1 MTNAG
6 DANRLGE
13 LVGGKYRVTRLLAR
27 GGMGVVYE
35 AQHAV
40 VLRRFAI
47 KFLRRDL
54 AERRDILA
62 RFQREAETAG
72 ALQSENVTAAVDFG
86 VSQDGAPYIVMEYLV
101 GESLGDLLQRVGRLP
116 LGRAADLVVQAC
128 RGVGAAHAAGIV
140 HRDLKPHNLFVSR
153 RDDGGDLLKVL
164 DFGVAKLQALE
175 DAGSA
180 TRTGTLLGTAAYMAP
195 EQARGESVIDH
206 RADVYAL
213 GAVLY
218 ELVSLKRPHPG
229 ESQNAILHHIAT
241 QPAVPLGV
249 VQPDLPPAFVDLVER
264 ALASDPAA
272 RPGSAEVMARELG
285 PFARREVWPAGRQD
299 AEVAPGE
306 PPSPPAAGPD
316 TRFAPDGPPHAAASG
331 GQAREPATPIAA
343 PRAVRTRAKWVVGG
357 SLVVLAVGLVVA
369 WVRTVE
375 PARSAAPGGEN
386 PPSAVS
392 AGPGTTRDNV
402 VGGPRAEPTFDRDG
416 VARPEVRGPTP
427 EAPPRPTP
435 ALAGKMTAMPD
446 ATVEPRDGDREVV
459 APPLARSSAPA
470 RAGSGGRPATRKGA
484 SGGRPAGGASAPS
497 SPKATPTS
505 TPPAPRAGPADRN
518 LLGPAF
524 DLVNPYE

>member
-1 MTNAG
+1 MTSG
-6 DANRLGE
+6 RDADRLGE

-40 VLRRFAI
+40 VHRRFAI

-116 LGRAADLVVQAC
+116 LERAAELVMQAC
-128 RGVGAAHAAGIV
+128 RGVAAAHAAGIV

-153 RDDGGDLLKVL
+153 RDDGGDLLKIL

-195 EQARGESVIDH
+195 EQARGDSVIDH

-229 ESQNAILHHIAT
+229 DSQNAILHHIAT
-241 QPAVPLGV
+241 QPAVPLGA
-249 VQPDLPPAFVDLVER
+249 VQADLPPAFIDVVER

-272 RPGSAEVMARELG
+272 RPASAEEMARELG
-285 PFARREVWPAGRQD
+285 PFARRQVWPAGPAD
-299 AEVAPGE
+299 AGLAPGE
-306 PPSPPAAGPD
+306 PPSSPPAGSDVRSGPE
-316 TRFAPDGPPHAAASG
+316 GP
-331 GQAREPATPIAA
+331 
-343 PRAVRTRAKWVVGG
+343 PRAVASPGPVREQAPPGTAPPSRRRRAKWLVGG
-357 SLVVLAVGLVVA
+357 SLLVLALGLVLA
-369 WVRTVE
+369 RVRTSE
-375 PARSAAPGGEN
+375 PPGAAAQDGARAQAPAPRRTTEDVSGGARAAEPGPRGESSPGGDPPPKPEARS
-386 PPSAVS
+386 PS
-392 AGPGTTRDNV
+392 
-402 VGGPRAEPTFDRDG
+402 
-416 VARPEVRGPTP
+416 P
-427 EAPPRPTP
+427 EAPFHP
-435 ALAGKMTAMPD
+435 APD
-446 ATVEPRDGDREVV
+446 PA
-459 APPLARSSAPA
+459 APA
-470 RAGSGGRPATRKGA
+470 AVMPTANVDRPGSGGRPRARKGTSA
-484 SGGRPAGGASAPS
+484 GRPSGRASQPA
-497 SPKATPTS
+497 
-505 TPPAPRAGPADRN
+505 PPAPPKTPAPPTSRPAAGDRN

-524 DLVNPYE
+524 DSVNPYE